1 MEILSMEN
9 LTFTYNR
16 SADNRAALKDISL
29 KAFEGDLILLCGPSG
44 GGKTSLLRII
54 KSSLMPDGKLE
65 GHISAYVPDEKIG
78 YVFQQPDSQLVMEKV
93 FDELI
98 FGCENMGLSTSEI
111 NLRLSEIT
119 TFFGI
124 EDLTDRECASLSGGQ
139 KQLVNLASV
148 LMMEPDILIF
158 DEPLSQLD
166 PIAATFFINII
177 KKLHD
182 ELGMTIIICE
192 HELSD
197 ILPYASKVWFMD
209 DGSVMEFSSPDSFV
223 GHIVRNDNKY
233 LCLLPPLIR
242 AAISYDSSLSTYPYS
257 VDAFKKLNIPKAF
270 LDNYIDNE
278 RVNKPLNTDD
288 EDITADKNILG
299 LKRKKNKHIPSDLQ
313 PVWGKKL
320 YFKYEKNDR
329 DILKGLNIHIPYNSF
344 YAIIGGNGSG
354 KSTLLSLMTGY
365 RTPYKGKFTG
375 LLSDDINRLLCVS
388 YLPQNPLY
396 MFKETCLLNDY
407 LEIMHK
413 FNISE
418 NDRVDFSKLFISN
431 PLFMPL
437 KDLLSHNASEI
448 SGGELQAAA
457 ILLLHL
463 LKRPILLLDE
473 PTKGMDSIYKKNLSA
488 YLKEL
493 RESGTTIIMV
503 SHDLEFV
510 CENATHC
517 GLMYDG
523 QIIAEDECHKIL
535 KNNKFYT
542 TSLFRSMRK
551 DLS

>member
-29 KAFEGDLILLCGPSG
+29 KAYEGELILLCGPSG

-78 YVFQQPDSQLVMEKV
+78 YVFQQPDSQLVMENV

-124 EDLTDRECASLSGGQ
+124 EDLTDRECSSLSGGQ

-148 LMMEPDILIF
+148 LMMEPDILIL

-166 PIAATFFINII
+166 PIASTFFINII
-177 KKLHD
+177 KRLHD

-209 DGSVMEFSSPDSFV
+209 EGCVREFSSPDSFV
-223 GHIVRNDNKY
+223 SYIVRDKNKY

-242 AAISYDSSLSTYPYS
+242 ASVSYDSSLSTYPYS
-257 VDAFKKLNIPKAF
+257 VAAFKKLNIPKGF
-270 LDNYIDNE
+270 LENYIDNKRINE
-278 RVNKPLNTDD
+278 PLNTNG
-288 EDITADKNILG
+288 EDITSDKRISS
-299 LKRKKNKHIPSDLQ
+299 KKSKHIPAALQ
-313 PVWGKKL
+313 PVCGKKL
-320 YFKYEKNDR
+320 YFKYDKNDR
-329 DILKGLNIHIPYNSF
+329 DILKGLNINIPYNSF

-396 MFKETCLLNDY
+396 MFKESCLFNDY

-437 KDLLSHNASEI
+437 RNLMSHNASEI

-473 PTKGMDSIYKKNLSA
+473 PTKGMDSVYKKNLSA

-493 RESGTTIIMV
+493 RENGTTIIMV

-510 CENATHC
+510 SENATHC

-535 KNNKFYT
+535 ENNKFYT
-542 TSLFRSMRK
+542 TELFRSMRK